1 MIRETSTPR
10 RSMLL
15 HGLLLM
21 LRNPGAVL
29 WTYAFNVGIAGLF
42 SIRRHEQL
50 SALLSHSLAA
60 ERLNSAFDLG
70 TLGGV
75 VERMS
80 HHAMGGGRSNY
91 LGLPVYLAVY
101 FLLVPGTLFCYAH
114 TVPARLSIMVST
126 GFQFFWRFVRITLL
140 TVVISG
146 VVLAPLIGLNSLWS
160 AHVEEQFTGVA
171 VILDELPGLIF
182 IGLVAALLRL
192 YFDLVE
198 VYTIQVG
205 DQFLA
210 SGVPDRRVRRALL
223 PALQALRSNFARAY
237 GTFLALTLLGLAS
250 VVFMGW
256 IAARTLAQPRAWP
269 LILLTQAGLFVM
281 MATRFWQRGA
291 ETILV
296 FDNPLALPA
305 VQEDMEPAGL
315 TLMKD
320 MDPETTHFA
329 GDAQPDPEPAAPSL
343 PEPDPGVFHH
353 ELASPPVLPP
363 VLPPDDTK

>member
-1 MIRETSTPR
+1 
-10 RSMLL
+10 MLL
-15 HGLLLM
+15 HGLALM
-21 LRNPGAVL
+21 LRNPGAVV
-29 WTYAFNVGIAGLF
+29 WTYAFNVGIAMLF
-42 SIRRHEQL
+42 SVRLHQQL
-50 SALLSHSLAA
+50 STLLSHSLAA

-75 VERMS
+75 VEQMS
-80 HHAMGGGRSNY
+80 HHAMAGGRSNY

-114 TVPARLSIMVST
+114 AAPARLSIMVST

-146 VVLAPLIGLNSLWS
+146 VILGPLIGLNSLWS
-160 AHVEEQFTGVA
+160 THVKEQLTGVA
-171 VILDELPGLIF
+171 VLLDELPGMIL

-205 DQFLA
+205 DQFLP

-223 PALQALRSNFARAY
+223 PALQTLRSNLARAY
-237 GTFLALTLLGLAS
+237 GTFLALTLLGGAA
-250 VVFMGW
+250 VVFTGW

-269 LILLTQAGLFVM
+269 LILLSQAGLFVM
-281 MATRFWQRGA
+281 MATRFWQRAA
-291 ETILV
+291 ETVLV
-296 FDNPLALPA
+296 IDNPLALPA
-305 VQEDMEPAGL
+305 VQQVMEPTGL
-315 TLMKD
+315 KLMND
-320 MDPETTHFA
+320 DDAETTHFA
-329 GDAQPDPEPAAPSL
+329 GDAQADPEPAAPSL

-353 ELASPPVLPP
+353 EPSSPP